1 MKKIFYKVRDALK
14 HEPAI
19 IRVPVW
25 GAIISLTLL
34 AIALMVEMMMGFVK
48 NFELIFG
55 ILFLILL
62 FGGENIACYL
72 KNKQNDGNKHSCAG
86 CNGCANYYP
95 AIRATMFTALRQSAA
110 ALSLRPPETENMI
123 VSAVQQTTDTLPRF
137 TFKAAR
143 SSPEPSELSS
153 AVRISL
159 LQAAVN
165 DSFSSFQ
172 TSFVGSK
179 ITGLYIEE
187 IREQNLYTDVISVLP
202 VCGFTSPY
210 IEKCESERYRRE
222 NNKTFHAGDEVFD
235 DEF

>member
-1 MKKIFYKVRDALK
+1 MKKFFKKAEEILK
-14 HEPAI
+14 NEPAH
-19 IRVPVW
+19 IRTSVW
-25 GAIISLTLL
+25 VIFALFFFLFAWLIGLIAVAIVRNIEMISGLL
-34 AIALMVEMMMGFVK
+34 
-48 NFELIFG
+48 
-55 ILFLILL
+55 LL
-62 FGGENIACYL
+62 FFLYCGESLVNYW
-72 KNKQNDGNKHSCAG
+72 KNRKRHNDQTCTG
-86 CNGCANYYP
+86 CGGCANYYP

-137 TFKAAR
+137 TFKAVK

-165 DSFSSFQ
+165 DSFASFQ
-172 TSFVGSK
+172 DSFIGSK

-187 IREQNLYTDVISVLP
+187 IREQNLYTDVISVIP

-210 IEKCESERYRRE
+210 IEKRESERYRRE
-222 NNKTFHAGDEVFD
+222 NNKAFHAEDEVFD